1 MSVTNLALKKSSI
14 RSATAPFTKSEY
26 VGITATATVSKLVR
40 ESMTRKEV
48 MITNTS
54 SANLYVAFGRLPSS
68 TDYAMLIPQNGI
80 LISDTRDAINGVW
93 ASAAGGQANIV
104 EEY

>member
-1 MSVTNLALKKSSI
+1 MSVTNLVPKKSLK
-14 RSATAPFTKSEY
+14 TAPVQPVVRSDYST
-26 VGITATATVSKLVR
+26 VTATVTVSKLVR
-40 ESMTRKEV
+40 ESAARKEV

-54 SANLYVAFGRLPSS
+54 TANLYVAFSRLPSS
-68 TDYAMLIPQNGI
+68 TDYAMLVPPNGV
-80 LISDTRDAINGVW
+80 LISETRDAINGVW

>member
-1 MSVTNLALKKSSI
+1 MSVTNLSPKKRFAAGSVQPMV
-14 RSATAPFTKSEY
+14 RSDYSA
-26 VGITATATVSKLVR
+26 VTATTTISKLVR
-40 ESMTRKEV
+40 ESVNRKEV

-54 SANLYVAFGRLPSS
+54 TANLYVAFSRLPSS
-68 TDYAMLIPQNGI
+68 TDYAILIPYNGI
-80 LISDTRDAINGVW
+80 LITETRDAINGVW

>member
-1 MSVTNLALKKSSI
+1 MSVANLPLKKSSL
-14 RSATAPFTKSEY
+14 RSTIPPVVRSDYSA
-26 VGITATATVSKLVR
+26 VTATTSVSKLVR
-40 ESMTRKEV
+40 ESAIRKEV

-54 SANLYVAFGRLPSS
+54 SANLYVAFSTLPSS
-68 TDYAMLIPQNGI
+68 TNYAVLIPQNGI
-80 LISDTRDAINGVW
+80 LISETRDAISGVW

>member
-1 MSVTNLALKKSSI
+1 MNVTNLGVKKSFKTPSVQPMV
-14 RSATAPFTKSEY
+14 RSDYSA
-26 VGITATATVSKLVR
+26 VTATTTVSKLVK
-40 ESMTRKEV
+40 ESAIRKEV
-48 MITNTS
+48 IITNTS

-68 TDYAMLIPQNGI
+68 VDYAMLIPSNGI
-80 LISDTRDAINGVW
+80 MISETRDAISGVW

>member
-1 MSVTNLALKKSSI
+1 MSVTNLAVKKSFKTPSVQPMV
-14 RSATAPFTKSEY
+14 RSDYNA
-26 VGITATATVSKLVR
+26 VTATATVSKLVR
-40 ESMTRKEV
+40 ESATRKEV

-54 SANLYVAFGRLPSS
+54 TANLYVAFGRLPSS
-68 TDYAMLIPQNGI
+68 TDYAMLVPSNGI
-80 LISDTRDAINGVW
+80 LISETRDSISGVW

>member
-1 MSVTNLALKKSSI
+1 MSVTNLSPKKSLKTVSVQPVV
-14 RSATAPFTKSEY
+14 RSDYNA
-26 VGITATATVSKLVR
+26 VTATTTVSKLVR
-40 ESMTRKEV
+40 ESALRKEV

-54 SANLYVAFGRLPSS
+54 TANLYVAFSRLPSS
-68 TDYAMLIPQNGI
+68 TDYAMLIPSGGI